1 MNMEGSKTEG
11 ETKPFTT
18 GTVVV
23 SEQELEELSQT
34 LAQLESNDDI
44 LLQQGLQFTAQNNQ
58 GVKLP
63 QGNKIVKQPL
73 PKSKGYQESRK
84 YHQDRRDSRRKG
96 ADDHY
101 EV

>member
-1 MNMEGSKTEG
+1 MDMEGSKTEG
-11 ETKPFTT
+11 ETKSFTT

-34 LAQLESNDDI
+34 LAQLESSDDI
-44 LLQQGLQFTAQNNQ
+44 LQGLQFTAKNNQ
-58 GVKLP
+58 DVKLP
-63 QGNKIVKQPL
+63 QGNKTAKQP
-73 PKSKGYQESRK
+73 PPRSKGYQESRK